1 MEDFERVMSTVNS
14 IDEDKIKIG
23 DYNSGNSLASNCNF
37 ILSSFPNTE
46 EKQKELLS
54 IISSIKN
61 LGWDV
66 TLISHFDCPKIIKNK
81 VDLYIYNDNNTPA
94 FKDSDVL
101 GLDTISIIEN
111 IPFFKWLDLGGTS
124 YYDYKG
130 WIDFTPAIVSLLIP
144 ALGSSFSKGYEF
156 CVYMETDFIFPED
169 FGEKMNSYFSE
180 LISNDSDSIFF
191 SVPESHWVHSHLFIL
206 RMNDRV
212 RSLIPKLNVKK
223 NSDFISMYPNMVFE
237 DFITKISDENRENS
251 IFKTRE
257 DLNLFFGGAI
267 GDKWDYA
274 KLIHNKN
281 EYTLYTTSFCS
292 PYVNHENE
300 RDVRIVLNLDYNS
313 PFSSVNIKFSLSDN
327 HELLMEKSKI
337 LNRGEWVWH
346 KMPVESSK
354 LKFSFTVE
362 SMDGDGIS
370 SSDEY
375 FIDTSKLSDL
385 SKIRHFVER

>member
-1 MEDFERVMSTVNS
+1 MEDFEKIMSTVNS
-14 IDEDKIKIG
+14 IDKDKIKIG
-23 DYNSGNSLASNCNF
+23 DYTSGNSLASNCNF

-111 IPFFKWLDLGGTS
+111 IPSLFKWLDLGGTS

-130 WIDFTPAIVSLLIP
+130 WIDFTPAIISLLIP
-144 ALGSSFSKGYEF
+144 ALGSSFAKGYDF

-180 LISNDSDSIFF
+180 LISSDSDSIFF

-212 RSLIPKLNVKK
+212 RSLIPNLNVKK

-257 DLNLFFGGAI
+257 DLNLFFGGEI
-267 GDKWDYA
+267 GDQSGITHKFQW
-274 KLIHNKN
+274 
-281 EYTLYTTSFCS
+281 TTRAIILLCS
-292 PYVNHENE
+292 TSSIMLTICKPSNNRSEMSGLVFNIE
-300 RDVRIVLNLDYNS
+300 R
-313 PFSSVNIKFSLSDN
+313 KFS
-327 HELLMEKSKI
+327 I
-337 LNRGEWVWH
+337 LASATI
-346 KMPVESSK
+346 PC
-354 LKFSFTVE
+354 
-362 SMDGDGIS
+362 
-370 SSDEY
+370 
-375 FIDTSKLSDL
+375 
-385 SKIRHFVER
+385 